1 VHSAKDIAWSWF
13 EHLNSGRIDA
23 AMAMLDD
30 DGTWWNVGPRTAVPI
45 RDFKHSAREILGLMP
60 MRFTLHDAIEQGDRV
75 LLEIESR
82 SPRPGGGEYNNR
94 YCYVFEL
101 GRARIRH
108 VREYPDT
115 RYAAEQLPAAAWQ
128 AEQATWR
135 RHHDRYWHE
144 DASAPTQGDPMTLPL
159 EDYELIRQVTYRYYR
174 AIDTGDFATAY
185 DCFTPDATML
195 LVGGSYRFEQ
205 QSRDAIIGA
214 LRTIL
219 HGGVA
224 AMHTAHHPE
233 IRLLD
238 ADSAE
243 GVWYLTDWAISLE
256 HRTVT
261 GGACLV
267 RNRYA
272 RVGTDWRIR
281 HYGYTRIYEQS
292 EQLDRLPQISAH
304 ALRDATR
311 QPSG

>member
-1 VHSAKDIAWSWF
+1 MPNAKDIAWSWF
-13 EHLNSGRIDA
+13 EHLNARRIDA
-23 AMAMLDD
+23 AMGMLDD
-30 DGTWWNVGPRTAVPI
+30 AGSWWNVGPRTAVPMP
-45 RDFKHSAREILGLMP
+45 DFKQSAREILELMP
-60 MRFTLHDAIEQGDRV
+60 MRFTLHSAIEEDGRV

-82 SPRPGGGEYNNR
+82 SPRPDGGEYNNR

-101 GRARIRH
+101 AGSRILH

-115 RYAAEQLPAAAWQ
+115 RYADEQLPDAAWQ
-128 AEQATWR
+128 AEKRTWR
-135 RHHDRYWHE
+135 RHHASYWYE
-144 DASAPTQGDPMTLPL
+144 DTSPTETRMPLPL

-174 AIDTGDFATAY
+174 AIDTGDFVTAF
-185 DCFTPDATML
+185 DCFTPDASML

-205 QSRDAIIGA
+205 HGRDAIIAA
-214 LRTIL
+214 LKTIL

-233 IRLLD
+233 IHLLD
-238 ADSAE
+238 ANSAE

-256 HRTVT
+256 HKMVT

-272 RVGTDWRIR
+272 RVGSDWRIQ

-292 EQLDRLPQISAH
+292 EQLDRLPQITAH

-311 QPSG
+311 EPSG

>member
-1 VHSAKDIAWSWF
+1 MHAAKEIAWSWF
-13 EHLNSGRIDA
+13 EHLNAGRVDD

-30 DGTWWNVGPRTAVPI
+30 HGTWWNVGPRSGVPI
-45 RDFKHSAREILGLMP
+45 AAFKESAREILALMP
-60 MRFTLHDAIEQGDRV
+60 MRFTLHGAIEEGECV
-75 LLEIESR
+75 LLEVESR
-82 SPRPGGGEYNNR
+82 SPRPDGGEYNNR

-101 GRARIRH
+101 AGSRVRH

-128 AEQATWR
+128 AEQATWG
-135 RHHDRYWHE
+135 RHHDRYWYADTSPPRE
-144 DASAPTQGDPMTLPL
+144 NRMTLPL

-174 AIDTGDFATAY
+174 AIDTGDFVTAF
-185 DCFTPDATML
+185 DCFTPDASML
-195 LVGGSYRFEQ
+195 LIGGSYRFEQ
-205 QSRDAIIGA
+205 HGRDAIIAA
-214 LRTIL
+214 LKAIL

-224 AMHTAHHPE
+224 ALHTAHHPE

-238 ADSAE
+238 TNSAE

-256 HRTVT
+256 HKTVT

-272 RVGTDWRIR
+272 RVSSDWRIQ

-292 EQLDRLPQISAH
+292 EQLDRLPRISAH

-311 QPSG
+311 QPPG

>member
-1 VHSAKDIAWSWF
+1 MPAAKDIAWSWF
-13 EHLNSGRIDA
+13 EHLNARRIDA

-45 RDFKHSAREILGLMP
+45 RDFKSSARQILELMP
-60 MRFTLHDAIEQGDRV
+60 MHFTLHSAIEQGERV

-82 SPRPGGGEYNNR
+82 SPRPDGGEYNNR

-101 GRARIRH
+101 RGARILH

-128 AEQATWR
+128 AEMTTWR

-144 DASAPTQGDPMTLPL
+144 DPSPPRETRIPLPL

-174 AIDTGDFATAY
+174 SVDTGDFVTAY
-185 DCFTPDATML
+185 DCFTPDASML

-205 QSRDAIIGA
+205 HGRDAIIGA
-214 LRTIL
+214 LKAIL
-219 HGGVA
+219 NGGIA

-238 ADSAE
+238 ANSAE
-243 GVWYLTDWAISLE
+243 GVWYLTDWALSLE
-256 HRTVT
+256 HKMVT

-272 RVGTDWRIR
+272 RVASDWRIQ

-311 QPSG
+311 QPAG